1 MVSRKTDLHE
11 DTHIVH
17 GLRTIHTTSMDLVP
31 PIHMTSTFSF
41 KNQQHGADVFAG
53 VDEGFLYT
61 RIGNPTVA
69 QLQEKMAMLEGCEEA
84 IAVASGMAAT
94 ASVVMSL
101 ARPGDNIVA
110 CNALYGG
117 TFALF
122 HDHLPEFSI
131 ESRFL
136 SPADSN
142 DGDRVASMV
151 DNKTRLLYLE
161 TPANPTLAVID
172 IALWA
177 DIAHTN
183 RIPLVVDNTFASTYL
198 QKPARM
204 GADIVVH
211 SATKYLGGHGDIIGG
226 IIVTSKELVEVIRK
240 SYFHHFGPTMSPFN
254 AWLILRGL
262 KTLALRMQRH
272 CASAQHIAQWLE
284 TQPAVEHVH
293 YPGLPSHAQHQLASR
308 QMKGFSGIVAFELKS
323 GVEGGKKVMDAVK
336 LCKLAVS
343 LGDCETLIQ
352 HPASMT
358 HSTYGS
364 RELAQAGI
372 TEGLVRLSVG
382 LEDPADI
389 VADLEQALEAAK

>member
-1 MVSRKTDLHE
+1 MAGNKTDFHE
-11 DTHIVH
+11 ETHIVH
-17 GLRTIHTTSMDLVP
+17 GIRSRHTTSMDLVP

-41 KNQQHGADVFAG
+41 RNQQHGADVFAG
-53 VDEGFLYT
+53 IDEGFIYT

-69 QLQEKMAMLEGCEEA
+69 QLQEKMAMLEGYEDA
-84 IAVASGMAAT
+84 IAVSSGMAAT
-94 ASVVMSL
+94 AAVVMSL

-122 HDHLPEFSI
+122 HDHLADFSI
-131 ESRFL
+131 ETRFL

-142 DGDRVASMV
+142 DGDMVASRV
-151 DNKTRLLYLE
+151 DEKTRLLYLE
-161 TPANPTLAVID
+161 TPANPTLAIID

-177 DIAHTN
+177 GIAQKSG
-183 RIPLVVDNTFASTYL
+183 IPLVVDNTFASTYL
-198 QKPARM
+198 QKPVKL

-226 IIVTSKELVEVIRK
+226 IIVTSKDLVEVIRK

-272 CASAQHIAQWLE
+272 CESAQHIAEWLE
-284 TQPAVEHVH
+284 THPAVKQVH
-293 YPGLPSHAQHQLASR
+293 YPGLPSHARHELACR
-308 QMKGFSGIVAFELKS
+308 QMKGFSGIVAFELLQ
-323 GVEGGKKVMDAVK
+323 GIEAGKTVMDTVK

-364 RELAQAGI
+364 KDLAQAGI
-372 TEGLVRLSVG
+372 AEGLVRLSVG
-382 LEDPADI
+382 LEDHSDI
-389 VADLEQALEAAK
+389 IADLDQALSAVT

>member
-1 MVSRKTDLHE
+1 MVSKKTNLHE
-11 DTHIVH
+11 ETHIVH
-17 GLRTIHTTSMDLVP
+17 GIQTCHTTSKDLVP

-53 VDEGFLYT
+53 IEDGFLYT

-69 QLQEKMAMLEGCEEA
+69 QLQEKMAMLEGCEDA
-84 IAVASGMAAT
+84 IAVSSGMAAT

-122 HDHLPEFSI
+122 HDHLADFSI
-131 ESRFL
+131 ETRFL
-136 SPADSN
+136 SPTDSN
-142 DGDRVASMV
+142 DGEMVASLV
-151 DNKTRLLYLE
+151 DEKTRLLYLE
-161 TPANPTLAVID
+161 TPANPTLAIID

-177 DIAHTN
+177 DIAQKN

-198 QKPARM
+198 QKPVQL

-226 IIVTSKELVEVIRK
+226 IIVTSKELVEVIRR

-272 CASAQHIAQWLE
+272 CYSAQHIAEWLE
-284 TQPAVEHVH
+284 THPAVHRVH
-293 YPGLPSHAQHQLASR
+293 YPGLPSHAQHQLASK
-308 QMKGFSGIVAFELKS
+308 QMKGFSGIVAFELHK
-323 GVEGGKKVMDAVK
+323 GINAGKTVMDAVK

-358 HSTYGS
+358 HSTYGNQ
-364 RELAQAGI
+364 ELAKAGI
-372 TEGLVRLSVG
+372 AEGLVRLSVG
-382 LEDPADI
+382 LENSVDI
-389 VADLEQALEAAK
+389 IADLDQALDAVK